1 MRAMF
6 AAFCLLLGS
15 TALADVDAR
24 LEQVRAM
31 IEARLAESSRP
42 GVVIGITDGERLR
55 QVVVH
60 GYADLKS
67 RTPLNR
73 DSRFAIGSI
82 SKAFTAI
89 ALMQL
94 ADEGRFDPHAP
105 ITRYLPS
112 FKIRSD
118 YPKITGRDVLSH
130 TAGLP
135 YYLPD
140 TASSR
145 AVLLSLQDFTPTY
158 APGAHFAYSN
168 TGYQLMGYVLE
179 QIEGAKYHAI
189 MERRVLKPLGMNAS
203 SAIIDDAQRGHLV
216 QGYTRW
222 PYDGRYVEATWFE
235 YLAGDGSIVSTVADM
250 AAYTRF
256 YVNRGQGAKHQLLS
270 EQSFTTLTTPV
281 LEDYAYGLE
290 IRRTQGHT
298 IISHGGGIA
307 GFISYIEAHPD
318 EGFGLVFLSNGG
330 MDKSLRPWVTDLV
343 TAAFAGGPLPPPPP
357 ADRDPLTAPLTDYV
371 GHFVATGEATR
382 GLEVHLVHDQL
393 VLEGV
398 GKPQR
403 LQRMG
408 IDTFRAEAASGDG
421 DCYVF
426 ARAGDKPETTVNG
439 VSHGMNWYTAA
450 TATPSPSAPSSP
462 PASYA
467 AYVGHYVNNG
477 PEGPVARVFVR
488 NGKLFASM
496 YLDAGIAPLP
506 LERVSEDTFRLGGED
521 YSPERA
527 LFDGIIDGQAQRL
540 TIDGMPL
547 YRRDTP

>member
-6 AAFCLLLGS
+6 AAFCLLLGG

-24 LEQVRAM
+24 LEQARAM

-55 QVVVH
+55 QVVVQ
-60 GYADLKS
+60 GYADLKL
-67 RTPLNR
+67 RTKLNR

-105 ITRYLPS
+105 IAHYLPS
-112 FKIRSD
+112 FKIRSE
-118 YPKITGRDVLSH
+118 YPTISGHDVLSH

-145 AVLLSLQDFTPTY
+145 AVLLSLQEFTPTY

-179 QIEGAKYHAI
+179 QIEGAQYHTIA
-189 MERRVLKPLGMNAS
+189 ERRVLKPLGMNAS

-216 QGYTRW
+216 QSYTRW
-222 PYDGRYVEATWFE
+222 PYDGRYVESTWFE
-235 YLAGDGSIVSTVADM
+235 YLAGDGSIVSTVDDM

-256 YVNRGQGAKHQLLS
+256 YVNRGRGAKQRLLS
-270 EQSFTTLTTPV
+270 ERSFTALTTPV
-281 LEDYAYGLE
+281 LDDYAYGLE
-290 IRRTQGHT
+290 VHRTQGHT
-298 IISHGGGIA
+298 VISHGGGIA

-343 TAAFAGGPLPPPPP
+343 AAAFAGRPLPPPPP
-357 ADRDPLTAPLTDYV
+357 ADRDPLSAPLTDYV
-371 GHFVATGEATR
+371 GHFVAAGEGGAR
-382 GLEVHLVHDQL
+382 ALEVRVLHDQL
-393 VLEGV
+393 VLEETGETR
-398 GKPQR
+398 R

-408 IDTFRAEAASGDG
+408 IDTFRAEAASGDA
-421 DCYVF
+421 DCYIF
-426 ARAGDKPETTVNG
+426 ARAEDKPETAVSG
-439 VSHGMNWYTAA
+439 VSHGMHWYTAA
-450 TATPSPSAPSSP
+450 AATAPSPPPP

-467 AYVGHYVNNG
+467 AYVGHYVNSG

-488 NGKLFASM
+488 DGKLFASM

-506 LERVSEDTFRLGGED
+506 LVRLSEDTFRLAVED

-527 LFDGIIDGQAQRL
+527 RFDGIIDGHAQRL
-540 TIDGMPL
+540 MIDGVPL
-547 YRRDTP
+547 YRLETP